1 MRTSLDTPNRR
12 PYIALPVWAG
22 LVALLLTGQALAS
35 NVKGVQLPDG
45 AAQVGEDRF
54 RAPEDYEGTLKY
66 YRLVYPPAKYRWKAV
81 IDQPGV
87 KALHIELGS
96 KGGVEGLNIYEANDE
111 VRIYL
116 VPVEAVRSRKSNHAR
131 KK

>member
-1 MRTSLDTPNRR
+1 MRTSLDSQNGRT
-12 PYIALPVWAG
+12 YIALPVWAG
-22 LVALLLTGQALAS
+22 LVALLLAGQALAS

-45 AAQVGEDRF
+45 AAQVGEDRY
-54 RAPEDYEGTLKY
+54 RAPDDYDGTLKY
-66 YRLVYPPAKYRWKAV
+66 YRLVYPPSRYRWKAV

-96 KGGVEGLNIYEANDE
+96 KAVEGLNIYEANDE

-116 VPVEAVRSRKSNHAR
+116 VPAEPVRSRKASHSR